1 VFFAKRKTK
10 DSFKIK
16 YIIYL
21 LTHLSISEL
30 LLPLPHQTNSKM
42 NIAIVCYPTFGGSGV
57 VATELGLSLA
67 RKGHQV
73 HFITYSY
80 PVRLDF
86 LEMNIH
92 FHEVHVEEYPLF
104 HYQPYELA
112 LSSKMAYVVKNYH
125 IDVLHVHYAIPH
137 AYAGYMA
144 KQMLKRENIEVP
156 MITTLHGT
164 DITLVGN
171 HPTYKEAVTFSI
183 NESDAVTSVSQS
195 LKEDTLRLFNVK
207 KDIQVIPNFIDLKK
221 PLPLSPCKRAVMAQ
235 PDELIV
241 THISNFRKVKRIDD
255 VVKVF
260 YGIQQKLSAKL
271 IMVGDGP
278 EREAADQLCKDL
290 GIKKKVLFLGNT
302 SDIDRILCFSDL
314 FLLPS
319 QSESFGLSALEAM
332 AAGVPVV
339 SSNAGGLPEVNE
351 EGVSGYLCPIG
362 DVTAMAERAIEILE
376 DKKRLA
382 QFKKNARQVAHRF
395 DEDKIVPMYEALY
408 EKVKTKN
415 NALKLEH

>member
-1 VFFAKRKTK
+1 
-10 DSFKIK
+10 
-16 YIIYL
+16 
-21 LTHLSISEL
+21 
-30 LLPLPHQTNSKM
+30 M

-57 VATELGLSLA
+57 VATELGLALA

-112 LSSKMAYVVKNYH
+112 LSSKMAYVIKTYH
-125 IDVLHVHYAIPH
+125 IDILHVHYAIPH

-144 KQMLKRENIEVP
+144 KQMLKREGIEVP
-156 MITTLHGT
+156 MVTTLHGT

-183 NESDAVTSVSQS
+183 NESDIVTSVSES
-195 LKEDTLRLFNVK
+195 LKQDTLRLFRID
-207 KDIQVIPNFIDLKK
+207 KDIKVIPNFTNIKK
-221 PLPLSPCKRAVMAQ
+221 SKETSPCKRTVMAK
-235 PDELIV
+235 PEELIV

-255 VVKVF
+255 VVRIF
-260 YGIQQKLSAKL
+260 YGIQQKLLAKL

-278 EREAADQLCKDL
+278 EREIADQLCKDL
-290 GIKKKVLFLGNT
+290 GIKSKVLFLGNT
-302 SDIDRILCFSDL
+302 SDIDRILCFTDL

-319 QSESFGLSALEAM
+319 ASESFGLSALEAM

-339 SSNAGGLPEVNE
+339 SSNTGGLPEVNE

-362 DVTAMAERAIEILE
+362 DVKAMAEKAIYILE
-376 DKKRLA
+376 DKTRLA
-382 QFKKNARQVAHRF
+382 QFKQNARKVAERF
-395 DEDKIVPMYEALY
+395 DEDRIVPMYEALY
-408 EKVKTKN
+408 YSAIDNK
-415 NALKLEH
+415 

>member
-1 VFFAKRKTK
+1 
-10 DSFKIK
+10 
-16 YIIYL
+16 
-21 LTHLSISEL
+21 
-30 LLPLPHQTNSKM
+30 M

-57 VATELGLSLA
+57 VATELGLALA

-112 LSSKMAYVVKNYH
+112 LSSKMAYVVKTYN
-125 IDVLHVHYAIPH
+125 IDILHVHYAIPH

-144 KQMLKRENIEVP
+144 KQMLKREGIEVP

-183 NESDAVTSVSQS
+183 NESDVVTSVSES
-195 LKEDTLRLFNVK
+195 LKRDTLRLFSVD
-207 KDIQVIPNFIDLKK
+207 KDIKVIPNFIGLQKTERV
-221 PLPLSPCKRAVMAQ
+221 SPCKRSVMASA
-235 PDELIV
+235 DELIV
-241 THISNFRKVKRIDD
+241 THISNFRKVKRVDD
-255 VVKVF
+255 VVRVF
-260 YGIQQKLSAKL
+260 YGIQQQLPAKL

-278 EREAADQLCKDL
+278 EREIADQLCKDL

-302 SDIDRILCFSDL
+302 SDIDRILCFTDL

-319 QSESFGLSALEAM
+319 ESESFGLSALEAM
-332 AAGVPVV
+332 AAGVPIV
-339 SSNAGGLPEVNE
+339 SSNAGGLSEVNE

-362 DVTAMAERAIEILE
+362 DVQTMAEKAIYILS
-376 DKKRLA
+376 DKDRLA
-382 QFKKNARQVAHRF
+382 QFKQNARKVAARF
-395 DEDKIVPMYEALY
+395 DEEKIIPMYEALY
-408 EKVKTKN
+408 YNAIKEK
-415 NALKLEH
+415 

>member
-1 VFFAKRKTK
+1 
-10 DSFKIK
+10 
-16 YIIYL
+16 
-21 LTHLSISEL
+21 
-30 LLPLPHQTNSKM
+30 M

-57 VATELGLSLA
+57 VATELGLALA

-112 LSSKMAYVVKNYH
+112 LSSKMAYVVKTYN
-125 IDVLHVHYAIPH
+125 IDILHVHYAIPH

-144 KQMLKRENIEVP
+144 KQMLKREGMEVP

-183 NESDAVTSVSQS
+183 NESDVVTSVSES
-195 LKEDTLRLFNVK
+195 LKRDTLRLFNVD
-207 KDIQVIPNFIDLKK
+207 KDIKVIPNFIGLQKTERV
-221 PLPLSPCKRAVMAQ
+221 SPCKRSVMASA
-235 PDELIV
+235 DELIV
-241 THISNFRKVKRIDD
+241 THISNFRKVKRVDD
-255 VVKVF
+255 VVRVF
-260 YGIQQKLSAKL
+260 YGIQQQLPAKL

-278 EREAADQLCKDL
+278 EREIADQLCKDL

-302 SDIDRILCFSDL
+302 SDIDRILCFTDL

-319 QSESFGLSALEAM
+319 ESESFGLSALEAM

-339 SSNAGGLPEVNE
+339 SSNAGGLSEVNE

-362 DVTAMAERAIEILE
+362 DVQTMAEKAIYILS
-376 DKKRLA
+376 DKDRLA
-382 QFKKNARQVAHRF
+382 QFKQNARKVAARF
-395 DEDKIVPMYEALY
+395 DEEKIIPMYEALY
-408 EKVKTKN
+408 YNAIKEK
-415 NALKLEH
+415 

>member
-1 VFFAKRKTK
+1 
-10 DSFKIK
+10 
-16 YIIYL
+16 
-21 LTHLSISEL
+21 
-30 LLPLPHQTNSKM
+30 M

-57 VATELGLSLA
+57 VATELGLALA

-112 LSSKMAYVVKNYH
+112 LSSKMAYVIKTYH
-125 IDVLHVHYAIPH
+125 IDILHVHYAIPH

-144 KQMLKRENIEVP
+144 KQMLKREGIEVP
-156 MITTLHGT
+156 MVTTLHGT

-183 NESDAVTSVSQS
+183 NESDIVTSVSES
-195 LKEDTLRLFNVK
+195 LRQDTLRLFRID
-207 KDIQVIPNFIDLKK
+207 KDIKVIPNFTNIKK
-221 PLPLSPCKRAVMAQ
+221 SKESSPCKRTVMAK
-235 PDELIV
+235 PEELIV

-255 VVKVF
+255 VVRIF
-260 YGIQQKLSAKL
+260 YGIQQKLPAKL

-278 EREAADQLCKDL
+278 EREIADQLCKDL
-290 GIKKKVLFLGNT
+290 GIKSKVLFLGNT
-302 SDIDRILCFSDL
+302 SDIDRILCFTDL

-319 QSESFGLSALEAM
+319 ASESFGLSALEAM

-339 SSNAGGLPEVNE
+339 SSNTGGLPEVNE

-362 DVTAMAERAIEILE
+362 DVKAMAEKAIYILE
-376 DKKRLA
+376 DKTRLA
-382 QFKKNARQVAHRF
+382 QFKQNARKVAERF

-408 EKVKTKN
+408 YSAIDNK
-415 NALKLEH
+415 